1 MGEIMIKK
9 KVKDHL
15 GNEFESYAQMF
26 KFYGVNYNTG
36 LWRLQNGMTIKDT
49 LTKPVTRNCI
59 PAKDHLGNEFPSISA
74 MFRHYNIEVCYGFSR
89 MNMFSIKEILT
100 NSYLKKPFTN
110 AKKCTDFKGKEYD
123 SISDMCRHYGISVTT
138 FCQRYKMYHWSL
150 KDSLTTKSRTYGCI
164 DHLGNK
170 FKSITEMCEF
180 WKIPR
185 SRFCDRYFTYKWD
198 IERALTQPLGHL
210 GKKKCKK
217 ILK

>member
-1 MGEIMIKK
+1 MIKK

-74 MFRHYNIEVCYGFSR
+74 MFRHYNIDVCYGFTK
-89 MNMFSIKEILT
+89 MNLFSIKEILT
-100 NSYLKKPFTN
+100 NSYPKRPFTN
-110 AKKCTDFKGKEYD
+110 AKKCTDFNGREFN
-123 SISDMCRHYGISVTT
+123 SISDMCKQYGISVAT
-138 FCQRYKMYHWSL
+138 FCQRYKMRHWSL
-150 KDSLTTKSRTYGCI
+150 KDSLTKVPRQKGFT

-170 FKSITEMCEF
+170 FKSVTEMCEF

-210 GKKKCKK
+210 GKRKCKK

>member
-49 LTKPVTRNCI
+49 LTKPATRNCI

-100 NSYLKKPFTN
+100 NSYPKRPFTN

-138 FCQRYKMYHWSL
+138 FSQRLNIYQWSL
-150 KDSLTTKSRTYGCI
+150 KDALTKKSRTYGCI

-170 FKSITEMCEF
+170 FKSVTEMCEF

-210 GKKKCKK
+210 GKRKCKK

>member
-1 MGEIMIKK
+1 MIKK

-74 MFRHYNIEVCYGFSR
+74 MFRHYNIDVCYGFSR

-100 NSYLKKPFTN
+100 NSYPKRLFTN
-110 AKKCTDFKGKEYD
+110 AKKCTDFKGNEYD

-138 FCQRYKMYHWSL
+138 FCQRYNTYHWSL

-170 FKSITEMCEF
+170 FKSVTEMCEF

>member
-1 MGEIMIKK
+1 MIKK

-26 KFYGVNYNTG
+26 KSYGVNYNTG

-49 LTKPVTRNCI
+49 LTKPVTKNCI
-59 PAKDHLGNEFPSISA
+59 PAKDHLGNQFPSISA
-74 MFRHYNIEVCYGFSR
+74 MFRHYNIEVCYGFSK

-100 NSYLKKPFTN
+100 DSYEKKPFSN
-110 AKKCTDFKGKEYD
+110 AKKCTDFNGREFN
-123 SISDMCRHYGISVTT
+123 SISDMCKQYGISVAT
-138 FCQRYKMYHWSL
+138 FCQRYKMRHWSL
-150 KDSLTTKSRTYGCI
+150 KDSLTKAPRQKGFT

-170 FKSITEMCEF
+170 FKNVTEMCEF

-185 SRFCDRYFTYKWD
+185 SRFCDRFFTYKWD